1 MVKLSR
7 TNRPR
12 PLCRYIG
19 QSDRYNPFSSHGRC
33 LMTLAISLSPSA
45 EERLA
50 KKAKAEGID
59 LPTLA
64 ANVLEAEAARL
75 TEEPNP
81 NQSTIDLLK
90 RWDAEDATD
99 DPQELARRQREGE
112 ELMRNLAQNRI
123 DSEGPNARKLWP

>member
-1 MVKLSR
+1 
-7 TNRPR
+7 
-12 PLCRYIG
+12 
-19 QSDRYNPFSSHGRC
+19 
-33 LMTLAISLSPSA
+33 MTLAISLSPSA